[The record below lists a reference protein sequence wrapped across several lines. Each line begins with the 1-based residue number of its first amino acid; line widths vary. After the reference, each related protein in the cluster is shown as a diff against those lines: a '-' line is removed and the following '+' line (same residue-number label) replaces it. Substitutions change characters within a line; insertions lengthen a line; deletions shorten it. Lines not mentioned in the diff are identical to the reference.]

1 MKLPDP
7 YAVVCRSRPSGWD
20 SVKPAECMPIMTDWK
35 ERFIEAYD
43 IEFCKWVESVHAGKL
58 TGPSSWDGYVACVAG
73 DALNASRGTSQFLK
87 VETMEKPE
95 MYK

>member
-1 MKLPDP
+1 MPMNPAVQAVIKAITRLQPDV
-7 YAVVCRSRPSGWD
+7 ANSWNSQR
-20 SVKPAECMPIMTDWK
+20 K
-35 ERFIEAYD
+35 
-43 IEFCKWVESVHAGKL
+43 VEDAAGKL

-95 MYK
+95 LYK

>member
-1 MKLPDP
+1 MRLSALSLKLIAIAAMVVDHVAFPFVP
-7 YAVVCRSRPSGWD
+7 YGTPLWTVMDA
-20 SVKPAECMPIMTDWK
+20 
-35 ERFIEAYD
+35 
-43 IEFCKWVESVHAGKL
+43 AGKL

-73 DALNASRGTSQFLK
+73 DALNASRGTSQFMK

>member
-1 MKLPDP
+1 MKPFMDQDFLLSTPTAQTLYHD
-7 YAVVCRSRPSGWD
+7 YAES
-20 SVKPAECMPIMTDWK
+20 MPIMTDWK